1 MSSGE
6 RIPRDQAERIA
17 VEIIYLILPYC
28 ERLAIVGSLRR
39 GKPDVGD
46 IELLAVPRLTERFD
60 MFGMSH
66 GTEVDALDDRCREL
80 VALGVFQNRLD
91 KADRPAF
98 GSKYKRLL
106 FQGVGL
112 DLFAVTEPAEW
123 GVLSIIRTGSA
134 DFSHRLVTPVEKGGW
149 MPAGMVCRDGAF
161 WNLASGSKFTTP
173 EEHDAFAALGRAYV
187 EPSEREV

>member
-1 MSSGE
+1 MSSGA
-6 RIPRDQAERIA
+6 RIPREQADRLAIA
-17 VEIIYLILPYC
+17 IIKLINPSC

-46 IELLAVPRLTERFD
+46 IELLAVPRLVERFD

-80 VALGVFQNRLD
+80 VARGIFQNRLD

-106 FQGVGL
+106 FRGVGL
-112 DLFAVTEPAEW
+112 DLFAVSEPAEW

-134 DFSHRLVTPVEKGGW
+134 DFSHRFVTPVEQGGW
-149 MPAGMVCRDGAF
+149 MPAGMVCRDGAL
-161 WNLASGSKFTTP
+161 WDLVTGSKFPTP
-173 EEHDAFAALGRAYV
+173 EEHDAFAAIGGAYV